1 MLVTEN
7 MNCAE
12 ARPPMAQKST
22 KAKRLHIQTESFF
35 AQFQSGTE
43 VKTFPIT
50 ADVTDEGTPSGAPVI
65 GHGGAMMQGN

>member
-22 KAKRLHIQTESFF
+22 KAKRLHIQTESFLLNSKV
-35 AQFQSGTE
+35 ALKLKHS
-43 VKTFPIT
+43 PLRR
-50 ADVTDEGTPSGAPVI
+50 
-65 GHGGAMMQGN
+65 M